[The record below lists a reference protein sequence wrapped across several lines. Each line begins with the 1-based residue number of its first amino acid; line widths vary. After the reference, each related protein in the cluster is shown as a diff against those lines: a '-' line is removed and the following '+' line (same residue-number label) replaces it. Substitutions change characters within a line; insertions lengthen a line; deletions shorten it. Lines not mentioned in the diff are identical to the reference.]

1 MNNTIVRKIFA
12 INIWIVVAFTVTIS
26 SFIYY
31 NSSIGSYQEVEI
43 KNSQILNES
52 VDYIL
57 KLNEETLQ
65 GSQQFADGLEKSVGV
80 IEEFEFIGAIS
91 TQLIEL
97 TAFPEDKIKR
107 AVTIKMIT
115 NWNEKIVKNNA
126 VLSEFYE
133 DIKENVEILGTTR
146 DPDDFI
152 GFQEL
157 LNDIFASM
165 VENALDNSDTALLQT
180 EELSKNITNIKQSLN
195 KNKQNS
201 QSATVARQQS
211 IDDKNLA
218 STIIFVMAFFTLVGT
233 IILFISVVN
242 LKKGFTNIAKNLN
255 AITASENII
264 DFTKLTEVDSTK
276 DEISFIQGS
285 LNRVIVD
292 VKELLHSITQ
302 ISSQNVHLSSTIDS
316 ASLQINSHIEKESTF
331 VLEATQKG
339 EHVKVSLEDSVDDAK
354 HTKENISNAATHLA
368 TTRDSVTALIENLQ
382 ETMQEEVALADSL
395 SELNQNAGEI
405 KNVLSVIG
413 DISDQTNLLA
423 LNAAI
428 EAARAGEHGRG
439 FAVVADE
446 VRKLAEST
454 QRSLTEIYTSVDVMV
469 ESIANIST
477 QMNQNVSLI
486 ERLANSSQDVEN
498 DVNNVTTNMTQTVE
512 KTQANLEI
520 TLEVS
525 AETQQIISNITT
537 ISKLS
542 NENKNSINS
551 IVSDIGEM
559 SSLSNQL
566 QKELR
571 KFKI

>member
-12 INIWIVVAFTVTIS
+12 INIWIIVAFTVTIS
-26 SFIYY
+26 SFVYY
-31 NSSIGSYQEVEI
+31 NSSISSYQELEI
-43 KNSQILNES
+43 ENSKVLSES
-52 VDYIL
+52 IEYIL
-57 KLNEETLQ
+57 KLNDETLA
-65 GSQQFADGLEKSVGV
+65 GSQNFAEGLKKSVAV

-97 TAFPEDKIKR
+97 TAFPEDKSKR
-107 AVTIKMIT
+107 DLIIRMLT
-115 NWNEKIVKNNA
+115 NWNEKIVRNNP
-126 VLSEFYE
+126 VLAEFYE
-133 DIKENVEILGTTR
+133 DIKENIDILKTTR
-146 DPDDFI
+146 DPDDLI

-165 VENALDNSDTALLQT
+165 VENALDNSDAALSQT
-180 EELSKNITNIKQSLN
+180 EGLSENITNIKKSLGTN
-195 KNKQNS
+195 KKNS
-201 QSATVARQQS
+201 LAAKESRQQS

-218 STIIFVMAFFTLVGT
+218 SNIIFIMAFMTLVGT
-233 IILFISVVN
+233 IILFISVIS
-242 LKKGFTNIAKNLN
+242 LKKGFKKIAENLN
-255 AITASENII
+255 AITESEGII
-264 DFTKLTEVDSTK
+264 DFTKIEEVDSTK

-285 LNRVIVD
+285 LNNVIVD
-292 VKELLHSITQ
+292 VKELLNSISE
-302 ISSQNVHLSSTIDS
+302 IASKNVHLSGTINNS
-316 ASLQINSHIEKESTF
+316 SVQINSHIEKESAF

-339 EHVKVSLEDSVDDAK
+339 EHVKVALDNSVSDATQ
-354 HTKENISNAATHLA
+354 TKDNISHAATDLA
-368 TTRDSVTALIENLQ
+368 TTRDSVTNLIGNLRNSM
-382 ETMQEEVALADSL
+382 EEEVELASNL

-469 ESIANIST
+469 ESIANISA
-477 QMNQNVSLI
+477 QMNNNVTLI
-486 ERLANSSQDVEN
+486 EKLANNSQDVES
-498 DVNNVTTNMTQTVE
+498 DVNSVTENMTSTAL
-512 KTQANLEI
+512 KTQTNLEV

-525 AETQQIISNITT
+525 KDTQQIISNITT

-542 NENKNSINS
+542 SDNKKSINS
-551 IVSDIGEM
+551 IVSDIEEM
-559 SSLSNQL
+559 TSLSGTL
-566 QKELR
+566 QEELS